1 MSLRARLS
9 MVVVLAAI
17 VLGGFM
23 PQALLTGTYA
33 APGQMA
39 IARPGPPTF
48 PSGCAGASCSKSAPG
63 VPTPVLTI
71 AALAGMVGVLFK
83 ASGGGS
89 SRRIRTLARS
99 LARGVA
105 STLFHPPQFSTH
117 ALLAA

>member
-39 IARPGPPTF
+39 VARAGPPTF
-48 PSGCAGASCSKSAPG
+48 PSGCAGTSCNKSAPV

-71 AALAGMVGVLFK
+71 AALAGMVGVLLR
-83 ASGGGS
+83 ASGGGL
-89 SRRIRTLARS
+89 SRRIRTLARR
-99 LARGVA
+99 LPRGVA
-105 STLFHPPQFSTH
+105 ASLFHPPQFSAH

>member
-1 MSLRARLS
+1 MSLRTRLS

-39 IARPGPPTF
+39 IARVGPPTF
-48 PSGCAGASCSKSAPG
+48 PSGCAGTACSKGAPS

-71 AALAGMVGVLFK
+71 AALAGMMGVLLEL
-83 ASGGGS
+83 SGGGL
-89 SRRIRTLARS
+89 SRRIRTLAHR
-99 LARGVA
+99 LPRGAV
-105 STLFHPPQFSTH
+105 SSLFHPPQFSTL